1 MSSPIEAIFATIRR
15 GGAKRLPEAPDGLL
29 RHGLVAAAHARAVE
43 ASPALIAAALMHDI
57 GHLLDLDDA
66 DGFDDDRDVEHAM
79 LGAGWLAL
87 WLPDSVTR
95 PIALHVDAK
104 RYLAGKDPAFTDT
117 LTPMSRASLALQGG
131 AHSATQAAAFER
143 EAFFADALRVRE
155 WDDAPDLPDARIGS
169 PEDYRTLIE
178 VLIEDDK
185 RSTPDRQQLAC
196 RG

>member
-1 MSSPIEAIFATIRR
+1 MMSSPIEVIFATIRR
-15 GGAKRLPEAPDGLL
+15 GRAKRLPEAPDGLL
-29 RHGLVAAAHARAVE
+29 RHGLVGAAHARAVE
-43 ASPALIAAALMHDI
+43 APPALIAAALLHDI

-87 WLPDSVTR
+87 WLPESVTR

-104 RYLAGKDPAFTDT
+104 RYLAVKDPAFLDT

-131 AHSATQAAAFER
+131 AHSAAEARGFER
-143 EAFFADALRVRE
+143 EAFFADALRVRD

-169 PEDYRTLIE
+169 LEDYRALIE
-178 VLIEDDK
+178 GLISPS
-185 RSTPDRQQLAC
+185 RR
-196 RG
+196 R

>member
-43 ASPALIAAALMHDI
+43 ASPALIVAALVHDI

-66 DGFDDDRDVEHAM
+66 EGFDDDRDVEHAT

-104 RYLAGKDPAFTDT
+104 RYLASRDPAFVDT

-131 AHSATQAAAFER
+131 AHSAAEAAGFER

-169 PEDYRTLIE
+169 LEDYRTLIE
-178 VLIEDDK
+178 GLISPS
-185 RSTPDRQQLAC
+185 RR
-196 RG
+196 R